1 MKKIVHIVPT
11 FELGGVQTGIL
22 YSLNELREKYDYKVL
37 VIGIIDYKWL
47 ETQSKINQDQIIW
60 SGTNSI
66 ILGWLKAYYILKK
79 ENPTIIISSLWK
91 SVILSVVYK
100 LFNQKTKLIGFFHTT
115 RHVHLLNN
123 LCLKIIGKIQDRA
136 FADSEVVKKYIEKKY
151 SISKTDI
158 IPFNFKFNKEEKELQ
173 KGINRNCIK
182 LCYFGR
188 FKKEKG
194 IYRSLAFCQLLKINN
209 IEFQFDMYGE
219 GDIENLQLM
228 IKKYQIEDKVTI
240 HDVLPLHQVLKIM
253 KNYDFLLQ
261 LSDHEGMALSVVEAM
276 SVGLVAIVTPVG
288 EIANYS
294 KDGYNAIW
302 LEPNFDENLE
312 MLVQK
317 VKEVIL
323 DENRYYQMSIAA
335 QKSFVHYNT
344 YSEAMIAALERL
356 EN

>member
-136 FADSEVVKKYIEKKY
+136 FADSEVVKKYIEKK
-151 SISKTDI
+151 I
-158 IPFNFKFNKEEKELQ
+158 FNIK
-173 KGINRNCIK
+173 NRHHPI
-182 LCYFGR
+182 
-188 FKKEKG
+188 
-194 IYRSLAFCQLLKINN
+194 
-209 IEFQFDMYGE
+209 
-219 GDIENLQLM
+219 
-228 IKKYQIEDKVTI
+228 
-240 HDVLPLHQVLKIM
+240 
-253 KNYDFLLQ
+253 
-261 LSDHEGMALSVVEAM
+261 
-276 SVGLVAIVTPVG
+276 
-288 EIANYS
+288 
-294 KDGYNAIW
+294 
-302 LEPNFDENLE
+302 
-312 MLVQK
+312 
-317 VKEVIL
+317 
-323 DENRYYQMSIAA
+323 
-335 QKSFVHYNT
+335 
-344 YSEAMIAALERL
+344 
-356 EN
+356 